1 MTSTIMLME
10 DICRM
15 GEAILQ
21 ETLNKTNMVGIERTE
36 VISFAEN
43 GLAQLDMLHR
53 IACGGFGPE
62 KYDLWYDR
70 FYKLIVS

>member
-15 GEAILQ
+15 GEDILQ
-21 ETLNKTNMVGIERTE
+21 ETLNKTNMVGIEKAE
-36 VISFAEN
+36 VISFAEK
-43 GLAQLDMLHR
+43 GMAQLDMLYR
-53 IACGGFGPE
+53 VSCGGFE

-70 FYKLIVS
+70 FYKILV

>member
-15 GEAILQ
+15 GEDFLQ
-21 ETLNKTNMVGIERTE
+21 ETLNKTNMVGIEKAE
-36 VISFAEN
+36 VISFAEK
-43 GLAQLDMLHR
+43 GLAQLDMLYR
-53 IACGGFGPE
+53 VTNACFE

>member
-10 DICRM
+10 DLCRM
-15 GEAILQ
+15 GEGILQ
-21 ETLNKTNMVGIERTE
+21 ETLNKTKMIGIEKVE
-36 VISFAEN
+36 VISFAEKS
-43 GLAQLDMLHR
+43 LAQLDMLHR
-53 IACGGFGPE
+53 VTCGGFGPE

>member
-10 DICRM
+10 DICRI
-15 GEAILQ
+15 GEGILQ
-21 ETLNKTNMVGIERTE
+21 ETLNKTNMVGIEKAE
-36 VISFAEN
+36 VISFAEK

-53 IACGGFGPE
+53 VTCGGFGSE
-62 KYDLWYDR
+62 KYDLWYNR

>member
-1 MTSTIMLME
+1 MTSAIMLVE
-10 DICRM
+10 DICRI

-21 ETLNKTNMVGIERTE
+21 ETLNKTKMVGIEKAE
-36 VISFAEN
+36 VISFAEK
-43 GLAQLDMLHR
+43 GLAQLDMLYR
-53 IACGGFGPE
+53 VTCGGFE